1 MADYMIAELPLGRGM
16 IGIAPMPG
24 RGGNFSGDLTKIISW
39 GADVVLTMTGRHEM
53 EFAGASAMGADLEAA
68 GVLWRHLPVTDLGAP
83 SIETCALWPEASEVA
98 HRALDGGGRVLAHC
112 YGGCGRSGM
121 ALLRLMAEAGEDVDS
136 ALARLR
142 SVRPCAVE
150 TTAQQAWA
158 ALGPSRK

>member
-1 MADYMIAELPLGRGM
+1 MADYLIANLPLGRGM

-39 GADVVLTMTGRHEM
+39 GADVVLSMTGWHEM
-53 EFAGASAMGADLEAA
+53 EFAGASAMGEDLEAA
-68 GVLWRHLPVTDLGAP
+68 RRALAALARHRSWGAFSRDLRTLAGGVGGG
-83 SIETCALWPEASEVA
+83 

-121 ALLRLMAEAGEDVDS
+121 ALLRLMVEAGEDVDT

-158 ALGPSRK
+158 ALGSSRK